1 MACGC
6 KGGTWTPPTEQ
17 APAAT
22 ASGRPAAPQPV
33 KTAGLVGPAAPGY
46 FHGPDR

>member
-1 MACGC
+1 MPCGC

-22 ASGRPAAPQPV
+22 TASGQPV
-33 KTAGLVGPAAPGY
+33 KAAPVKGAVGPAAPNY

>member
-6 KGGTWTPPTEQ
+6 KGGTWTPPDAKE
-17 APAAT
+17 APKPGQQKLPPAT
-22 ASGRPAAPQPV
+22 TQGA
-33 KTAGLVGPAAPGY
+33 VGPAAPGY